1 MAMLKSLR
9 CTDLYGDDIES
20 EMRKDCMLS
29 TDPKGVMSLPPNVRD
44 VSGFVSQHLTGVK
57 MHMLKGTTTLGFVYE
72 GKTPND
78 KGGVIVAV
86 DSRAS
91 SGKYVSSSTVMKII
105 ELTDCMVSTL
115 AGGAADCQFWLR
127 LLSKT
132 CKLYEVRTKN
142 RITASASSKILQN
155 ILCDYKNMGLSM
167 VSIHWLFLY
176 CRRLESHFRLARA
189 FVQEMALYMV
199 SDDGTRKKGKVFST
213 GSGSLNAYGI
223 MDSYY
228 KPQMT
233 DEEAK
238 ELAQKAIMH
247 ATYRDIGSGGLV
259 TGMYRQWDDDLD
271 FVIAIFSLPFDA
283 KRIYVRR
290 EKRCQRTVLRSF
302 E

>member
-9 CTDLYGDDIES
+9 CKDLYGDDIEA
-20 EMRKDCMLS
+20 EMRKDRELS
-29 TDPKGVMSLPPNVRD
+29 INPTGAMSLPPGVRD
-44 VSGFVSQHLTGVK
+44 VAGFVSQHLTGTK
-57 MHMLKGTTTLGFVYE
+57 MHMLKGTTTLGFVFK

-142 RITASASSKILQN
+142 RITASASSKMLQN

-167 VSIHWLFLY
+167 GCI
-176 CRRLESHFRLARA
+176 LAGPD
-189 FVQEMALYMV
+189 VEEMGLYMV
-199 SDDGTRKKGKVFST
+199 SDDGTRKKGKIFST

-223 MDSYY
+223 MDTYY
-228 KPQMT
+228 RPEMT

-247 ATYRDIGSGGLV
+247 ATYRDIGSGGQV
-259 TGMYRQWDDDLD
+259 TVCHLTRSGYQFEERKDVSELSYDHLWKNNRKFLD
-271 FVIAIFSLPFDA
+271 PVLP
-283 KRIYVRR
+283 
-290 EKRCQRTVLRSF
+290 
-302 E
+302 

>member
-1 MAMLKSLR
+1 MAMLKNLR

-20 EMRKDCMLS
+20 EMRKDCERS
-29 TDPKGVMSLPPNVRD
+29 TNPKGVMSLPPSIRD
-44 VSGFVSQHLTGVK
+44 VSGFVTQHLTGIK

-142 RITASASSKILQN
+142 RITASASSKMLQN

-167 VSIHWLFLY
+167 GCI
-176 CRRLESHFRLARA
+176 LAGPD
-189 FVQEMALYMV
+189 VEEMALYMV
-199 SDDGTRKKGKVFST
+199 SDDGSRKKGKVFST

-259 TGMYRQWDDDLD
+259 TVCHL
-271 FVIAIFSLPFDA
+271 
-283 KRIYVRR
+283 
-290 EKRCQRTVLRSF
+290 TRSGYTYEDRKDVSELSYDHLSKNNSRFF
-302 E
+302 EPIIT